1 VADARHV
8 AGYVSRPELHDYAD
22 KYRDHFALHRRG
34 GILEARMHTR
44 GGPAVFSHALH
55 NAWGQLWQE
64 AGNDPANEVL
74 IITGT
79 GDAWIA
85 GIDPSVV
92 DIPLHAMPADSV
104 YEQFYD
110 AHKLIENLIFAVDIP
125 TIAAVN
131 GPGFHTEFA
140 LLCDITLC
148 TPGTV
153 FTDLHF
159 AVGQAPGDGQGLA
172 LQGLLGVKRAAYA
185 MYASQQIDALTA
197 LNWGL
202 VNEVVPDD
210 QLMPRAHEIAAMVM
224 KSSRTTRRLTH
235 AIVTRPWKRLLA
247 EDEGFGLAHM
257 LFGSVTD
264 REAPGAEAIL

>member
-1 VADARHV
+1 MPNPGLGE
-8 AGYVSRPELHDYAD
+8 GYVRRPALEDYAH
-22 KYRDHFALHRRG
+22 KYREHFALERHD
-34 GILEARMHTR
+34 GILTARMHAND
-44 GGPAVFSHALH
+44 GPAVFSHALH
-55 NAWGQLWQE
+55 NAWSQLWQE

-79 GDAWIA
+79 GSAWIA

-92 DIPLHAMPADSV
+92 QSPLHTLTADQA
-104 YEQFYD
+104 YGQFYD
-110 AHKLIENLIFAVDIP
+110 AHKLIENLVFAIDTP

-153 FTDLHF
+153 FSDPHF

-185 MYASQQIDALTA
+185 MYTGQQISAQTA
-197 LNWGL
+197 LEWGL

-210 QLMPRAHEIAAMVM
+210 RLMPRAHEIAAMMM
-224 KSSRTTRRLTH
+224 KAPRSTRRLTH
-235 AIVTRPWKRLLA
+235 AIAQRPWKRLLV
-247 EDEGFGLAHM
+247 EDEGYGLAHM
-257 LFGSVTD
+257 LFGSIAGK
-264 REAPGAEAIL
+264 EQPNIEAIP